1 MHPNQNPNQFNQIIT
16 EPNNYQTPT
25 PTTFPN
31 QPTVDQT
38 MQIPNF
44 PQNQFQSF
52 SSQPP
57 QLQAQPQ
64 PQTQPPQPQTQTQP
78 QTETLSND
86 KSKSDA
92 LIDNQ
97 PKPNNPNSTQNSLQ
111 FAELKEGIIIM
122 KDGSFKA
129 VVSCK
134 SINFDLMSGREREGI
149 EFAYQGF
156 LNSLYFPI
164 QILVRS
170 NKVDIGPYLEKL
182 VKIRSS
188 QDNML
193 LNVLM
198 DDYLNFIEV
207 LAQEANIMDKTFYV
221 IIPYYLTSESLD
233 DIKSQSKNL
242 FSNLFSSNNTQTV
255 KINAKNY
262 TKAKEE
268 LQNRV
273 DVIINGLTQVGVQ
286 AKRLNTEQLAQLFY
300 NFYNPDISNREPLV
314 NFDNLPII
322 YTKKGN

>member
-1 MHPNQNPNQFNQIIT
+1 MQPNQNPNQFNQAIN
-16 EPNNYQTPT
+16 EPNIYQPQNQTAY
-25 PTTFPN
+25 PN
-31 QPTVDQT
+31 QPFHDPIQFTQVS
-38 MQIPNF
+38 N
-44 PQNQFQSF
+44 QNQFQNLTQQTP
-52 SSQPP
+52 SQPA
-57 QLQAQPQ
+57 LQPNSQN
-64 PQTQPPQPQTQTQP
+64 TNN
-78 QTETLSND
+78 E
-86 KSKSDA
+86 SKNNLLA
-92 LIDNQ
+92 DNQ
-97 PKPNNPNSTQNSLQ
+97 SKPNNPNSTQNSLQ
-111 FAELKEGIIIM
+111 LAELKEGIIIM

-207 LAQEANIMDKTFYV
+207 LAQEANIMDKAFYV

>member
-1 MHPNQNPNQFNQIIT
+1 MQPNQNPNQFNQAIN
-16 EPNNYQTPT
+16 EPNIYQPQNQTIY
-25 PTTFPN
+25 PN
-31 QPTVDQT
+31 QPSHSPSQFTQAS
-38 MQIPNF
+38 N
-44 PQNQFQSF
+44 QNQFQNPTQQIP
-52 SSQPP
+52 SQPA
-57 QLQAQPQ
+57 LQPNSQN
-64 PQTQPPQPQTQTQP
+64 TTN
-78 QTETLSND
+78 E
-86 KSKSDA
+86 SKNN
-92 LIDNQ
+92 LIADNQ
-97 PKPNNPNSTQNSLQ
+97 SKPNNPNSTQNSLQ
-111 FAELKEGIIIM
+111 LAELKEGIIIM

-149 EFAYQGF
+149 EFAYKGF

-221 IIPYYLTSESLD
+221 VIPYYLTSESLD

-242 FSNLFSSNNTQTV
+242 FSSLFSSNNTQTI

>member
-1 MHPNQNPNQFNQIIT
+1 MQPNQNPNQFNQAIN
-16 EPNNYQTPT
+16 EPNIYQPQNKTAY
-25 PTTFPN
+25 PN
-31 QPTVDQT
+31 QPFHDPIQFTQVS
-38 MQIPNF
+38 N
-44 PQNQFQSF
+44 QNQFQNLTQQIP
-52 SSQPP
+52 SQPA
-57 QLQAQPQ
+57 LQPNSQN
-64 PQTQPPQPQTQTQP
+64 TNN
-78 QTETLSND
+78 E
-86 KSKSDA
+86 SKNNLLA
-92 LIDNQ
+92 DNQ
-97 PKPNNPNSTQNSLQ
+97 SKPNNPNSTQNSLQ
-111 FAELKEGIIIM
+111 LAELKEGIIIM

-242 FSNLFSSNNTQTV
+242 FSSLFSSNNTQTV